1 MIGNYK
7 VVTICGSTRFKE
19 EFERAVKR
27 FTIDGYIV
35 LSVGIY
41 THSGD
46 EDLIKINDALKDM
59 LCKMHRAKIDI
70 CDEIFVINC
79 MGYIGESTQ
88 QEIEYATRLG
98 KQIKYLE
105 RID

>member
-79 MGYIGESTQ
+79 RGYIGESTQ
-88 QEIEYATRLG
+88 QEIEYASRLG

-105 RID
+105 RIN